1 MPGAMEFVSDN
12 HLQLMEPQRHDGDLP
27 RFLYRVAMSLHHHPS
42 QSSAFDARSN
52 IDDAFVPPQQGTH
65 EYWAYEIARPV
76 VAVGVETKLAAM
88 KETSPHHHRKAQL
101 ILTLSGVVTCE
112 VDNSA
117 WIVPPQCALW
127 IPGGQAHSLRASGD
141 LKIYC
146 LFVEPD
152 AAAIMPGDCCTIAVT
167 PLLREL
173 MLRTASLPPLYN
185 MDGPDG
191 RVVTVLLDE
200 LAAAP
205 VEKLHFPMPQDP
217 RLRKI
222 VNAMMSKPDERPT
235 IAEWGRRVGAS
246 ERTLTRI
253 LRTETGMSFGR
264 WRQQLHI
271 QLALQHLAQGA
282 AVQVVALDLGYESA
296 SAFIT
301 MFRKVLGKSPA
312 RYLADRCAPSSNTEA
327 LSLS

>member
-1 MPGAMEFVSDN
+1 
-12 HLQLMEPQRHDGDLP
+12 
-27 RFLYRVAMSLHHHPS
+27 MSLYDHPS
-42 QSSAFDARSN
+42 QFSAVDARPN
-52 IDDAFVPPQQGTH
+52 NHDAFAPPQHGAD

-76 VAVGVETKLAAM
+76 IAVGVETKLAAM
-88 KETSPHHHRKAQL
+88 KETSLHHHRKAQL
-101 ILTLSGVVTCE
+101 ILTLSGLVTCE

-127 IPGGQAHSLRASGD
+127 IPGGQAHSLKASGD

-146 LFVEPD
+146 LFVDTD
-152 AAAIMPGDCCTIAVT
+152 AAAVMPAECCTIAVT

-173 MLRTASLPPLYN
+173 MLRTASLPPLYDL
-185 MDGPDG
+185 DGPDG
-191 RVVTVLLDE
+191 RLVTVLLDE

-205 VEKLHFPMPQDP
+205 IEKLHFPMPRDP

-222 VNAMMSKPDERPT
+222 INAMLSDPAERLT
-235 IAEWGRRVGAS
+235 IAEWGRQVGAS
-246 ERTLTRI
+246 ERNLTRI

-271 QLALQHLAQGA
+271 QLALQHLAQG
-282 AVQVVALDLGYESA
+282 VSVKVVAQDLGYESA

-301 MFRKVLGKSPA
+301 MFRKALGKSPA
-312 RYLADRCAPSSNTEA
+312 RYLADRCSLGSSAEALPSS
-327 LSLS
+327 

>member
-1 MPGAMEFVSDN
+1 M
-12 HLQLMEPQRHDGDLP
+12 L
-27 RFLYRVAMSLHHHPS
+27 LYDHPS
-42 QSSAFDARSN
+42 QFSAFDAQWN
-52 IDDAFVPPQQGTH
+52 IDDAFGPLQQAAH

-76 VAVGVETKLAAM
+76 AAVGVETKLAAM
-88 KETSPHHHRKAQL
+88 RETSPHHHRKAQL
-101 ILTLSGVVTCE
+101 ILTLSGVVTCK

-127 IPGGQAHSLRASGD
+127 IPGGQTHSLRASGD

-152 AAAIMPGDCCTIAVT
+152 AAAVMPAECCTIAVT

-173 MLRTASLPPLYN
+173 MLRTASLPALYDI
-185 MDGPDG
+185 DGPDG

-205 VEKLHFPMPQDP
+205 VEKLHFPMPRDP
-217 RLRKI
+217 RLCKI
-222 VNAMMSKPDERPT
+222 VNAMLTKPAERPT
-235 IAEWGRRVGAS
+235 IAEWGRRIGAS

-264 WRQQLHI
+264 WRHQLHI

-301 MFRKVLGKSPA
+301 MFRKALGKSPA
-312 RYLADRCAPSSNTEA
+312 RYLADRRCLRSSAGDATSRGA
-327 LSLS
+327 R